1 MTRRLAAAALVVT
14 AAAAVWLAMAGASAQ
29 APTVVNTTFTPD
41 FPREVR
47 VSALIRDGEV
57 SEAVLLYRVL
67 PEGAITRLAAEV
79 RSGDATRLEADIP
92 TSRDDVWIPAGAVF
106 EWQWQLQT
114 PDGGEHL
121 TDLQQWTYDDPRY
134 EWREVQRPN
143 LVIRYYQAEELATVL
158 ADEGIDAI
166 ADVESLLGAELTET
180 ARIVVWLGP
189 DDARGVDRQ
198 GSETYDA
205 AVLTGGQ
212 RVLADLIHV
221 YTPTRWVVRHE
232 LAHILTKVAG
242 EGGIGSLPS
251 WLDEGVATITEGDWR
266 VRRQPSL
273 DEAIRSDSVLALR
286 GMRAAPNEPGLV
298 DLFYAQSA
306 ATVQFLI
313 NEHGEAKIAELFA
326 VFKRGATTEDALI
339 EVYGFG
345 RDELEDAWRASV
357 GLDPRERGED
367 RSTTIED
374 EVIAGPVIVIADDG
388 ETAANPA
395 SDAPTDAAEEAG
407 TATGTEQ
414 AAPASDDAQA
424 AGQDRRSPEQVEARR
439 DEIRGR
445 LAERR
450 TAPVFELDGGFPW
463 EYPLIAAAGA
473 LLLLSAAAA
482 ARLLARAGS

>member
-1 MTRRLAAAALVVT
+1 MMRRLAATAM
-14 AAAAVWLAMAGASAQ
+14 AAAAFAAAWLAMAGAAAQ
-29 APTVVNTTFTPD
+29 APAVVNTTFTPD

-47 VSALIRDGEV
+47 VSALVRDGGV

-67 PEGAITRLAAEV
+67 PEGAITRLTAEV
-79 RSGDATRLEADIP
+79 RGGDATRLEADIP

-106 EWQWQLQT
+106 EWQWQLRT
-114 PDGGEHL
+114 ADGEEHL
-121 TDLQQWTYDDPRY
+121 TGLQQWTYDDPRY

-166 ADVESLLGAELTET
+166 SDLESLLETELDDT
-180 ARIVVWLGP
+180 ARIMVWLGP
-189 DDARGVDRQ
+189 DDAQGVDRQ

-251 WLDEGVATITEGDWR
+251 WLDEGIATITEGDWR
-266 VRRQPSL
+266 IRRQPSL

-298 DLFYAQSA
+298 DLFYGQSA
-306 ATVQFLI
+306 AIVQFLI
-313 NEHGEAKIAELFA
+313 DQYGEAAIARLFA
-326 VFKRGATTEDALI
+326 VFKRGATTEAALM

-345 RDELEDAWRASV
+345 RDELEDEWRASV

-374 EVIAGPVIVIADDG
+374 EVIAGPVIADASETPGG
-388 ETAANPA
+388 EPAEAA
-395 SDAPTDAAEEAG
+395 DAAEEPE
-407 TATGTEQ
+407 TAPGTEQ
-414 AAPASDDAQA
+414 AAPASDDGPA
-424 AGQDRRSPEQVEARR
+424 AGEDRRSPGQVEARR
-439 DEIRGR
+439 DAIRGR

-450 TAPVFELDGGFPW
+450 PAPVFELDRGFPW

-473 LLLLSAAAA
+473 LLLLSAAAT